1 MSRIVN
7 LTVSLAPMPLFVAG
21 AVYSW
26 FTPSMCGAHYEMFIM
41 WVVMAL
47 AHVGPWI
54 AYFEQRHY
62 RRIQHLP
69 HKQQ

>member
-26 FTPSMCGAHYEMFIM
+26 FTPSMCEMFIM

>member
-7 LTVSLAPMPLFVAG
+7 LTVSLAPMPMFAAG

-26 FTPSMCGAHYEMFIM
+26 FTPSMCGAHYEMLIM
-41 WVVMAL
+41 WVVMAF

-62 RRIQHLP
+62 RRVQHLP